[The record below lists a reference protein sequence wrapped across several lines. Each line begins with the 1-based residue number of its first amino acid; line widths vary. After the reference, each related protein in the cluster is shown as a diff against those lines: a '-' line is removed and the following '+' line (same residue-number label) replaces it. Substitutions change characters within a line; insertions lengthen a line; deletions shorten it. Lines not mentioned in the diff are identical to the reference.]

1 MIEKQCK
8 VIEQEKYN
16 LQENVRKMN
25 YMVEDL
31 NNTINIKE
39 LIIKQVKEEANEYK
53 GMIQLA
59 KENNMQEK
67 QEFELQLIEN
77 NKLIN
82 ELQEKLD
89 ESTKE
94 NEYFKLSFNSFKLQS
109 LENENNLNKINVDI
123 NEEIKNHILNERVL
137 KKEIFELNDNNQQ
150 LKEKLNNIDVK
161 ISNISEENS
170 SLRLQIIDIQTEN
183 SIYSKKQE
191 IKLTEREET
200 ILSLKHQ
207 IKALENDINHIK
219 ENYETIINEIQ
230 AEKVNL
236 EIKIQDCNNEIQQF
250 LTEIKEKDTDIIK
263 YQDSLTSINDM
274 YKVLLESND
283 NLKHLNVE
291 KTVYTEEL
299 ENIISAQKNI
309 INKELQIKEKIMKI
323 KEDYENIIKNLNSDK
338 EELKIQG
345 IKMIKTINLLET
357 QNKNEK
363 NEYEN
368 YKNTIVNDL
377 IVENSKQNL
386 FYKKLQA
393 L

>member
-1 MIEKQCK
+1 MKQNSDDKWNQANNSLIMIEKQCK

-161 ISNISEENS
+161 I
-170 SLRLQIIDIQTEN
+170 
-183 SIYSKKQE
+183 
-191 IKLTEREET
+191 
-200 ILSLKHQ
+200 
-207 IKALENDINHIK
+207 
-219 ENYETIINEIQ
+219 
-230 AEKVNL
+230 
-236 EIKIQDCNNEIQQF
+236 
-250 LTEIKEKDTDIIK
+250 
-263 YQDSLTSINDM
+263 
-274 YKVLLESND
+274 
-283 NLKHLNVE
+283 
-291 KTVYTEEL
+291 
-299 ENIISAQKNI
+299 
-309 INKELQIKEKIMKI
+309 
-323 KEDYENIIKNLNSDK
+323 
-338 EELKIQG
+338 
-345 IKMIKTINLLET
+345 
-357 QNKNEK
+357 
-363 NEYEN
+363 
-368 YKNTIVNDL
+368 
-377 IVENSKQNL
+377 
-386 FYKKLQA
+386 
-393 L
+393 